1 MFILSRLNIERAD
14 FSVPCAFH
22 QFSAGSG
29 GHGNV
34 CIATWQAQHPALAL
48 PWFFMSET
56 TYSLRPCVPGHCEW
70 ETALSVPCAPLVH
83 TGAAKCSSSA
93 GSGDTEGSRFFSDN
107 VVYLFRFLSI
117 FLRFHFYILRCN
129 ANCSFSFFSS
139 PAN

>member
-29 GHGNV
+29 GHGDV
-34 CIATWQAQHPALAL
+34 CISTWQAQHPALAL
-48 PWFFMSET
+48 PWFFMSDT
-56 TYSLRPCVPGHCEW
+56 TYSLRPCVPG
-70 ETALSVPCAPLVH
+70 PCAPLVH

-107 VVYLFRFLSI
+107 VVCLFRFLSI
-117 FLRFHFYILRCN
+117 FLRFHFYILLCN
-129 ANCSFSFFSS
+129 ANCSFSFFF
-139 PAN
+139 PPC

>member
-1 MFILSRLNIERAD
+1 MFILSHLNTERAD

-48 PWFFMSET
+48 PWFFMSDT

-70 ETALSVPCAPLVH
+70 ETALSCRAPLWYTLGPQSAPLLQDLVTQKVH
-83 TGAAKCSSSA
+83 G
-93 GSGDTEGSRFFSDN
+93 SDN
-107 VVYLFRFLSI
+107 VVYLFWFLSI

-129 ANCSFSFFSS
+129 ANCSFSFFFS
-139 PAN
+139 PC